1 MPLRRALVPF
11 ACLPVLACGR
21 LEAAGNA
28 VDDVT
33 SPVVAQG
40 VLLGLELPDGVDLS
54 DAEGFSSSSLCRL
67 FLAYVADPG
76 ELSEAPVEGA
86 SASFRSDAT
95 GALDFRDVGAGAYEL
110 DAGDGLSYTPESTA
124 VVAIDVDGDAGRMS
138 VAMPE
143 AADFE
148 LPASIVRQT
157 DLVVEVE
164 GGPWANIAVAT
175 YDIDRG
181 RLTYDNVPTG
191 VDEVYAFTHSEGPVG
206 RVTIPAEAF
215 ARKSTYVVA
224 VAGMA
229 IADEDRFEG
238 LNTSLSAFIAG
249 RASVALLSVTE

>member
-1 MPLRRALVPF
+1 MPSPRAFLAV
-11 ACLPVLACGR
+11 LLWPVVACGR
-21 LEAAGNA
+21 LEAAGDA

-67 FLAYVADPG
+67 FLAYVSDPG

-86 SASFRSDAT
+86 SADFRSEAT
-95 GALDFRDVGAGAYEL
+95 GELGFRDVGAGAYEL
-110 DAGDGLSYTPESTA
+110 DAGDGLAYAPESTA
-124 VVAIDVDGDAGRMS
+124 MVAIDVDGDPGRMS
-138 VAMPE
+138 VAMPD

-148 LPASIVRQT
+148 LPSSIVRQT
-157 DLVVEVE
+157 ALEVEVE
-164 GGPWANIAVAT
+164 GGPWANVAVAT

-191 VDEVYAFTHSEGPVG
+191 VDEVYAFTHAEGPVD

-229 IADEDRFEG
+229 IADVDRFEG

-249 RASVALLSVTE
+249 RASVQLLAVTE